1 MSLER
6 LLVQGGNTLKGNV
19 TINGAKNSAL
29 VLMAA
34 ALLGT
39 QDIIILDNVPRLADI
54 EIMAEVLQSL
64 GAKATFTSHHTL
76 EVDSRGLNAS
86 KAPYDLVTQ
95 MRASFFVLGPLVAR
109 MGRAEVALPGGC
121 AIGSRPVD
129 IHLKG
134 LEAMGARIEI
144 EHGNVIVETEGPL
157 QGADITLS
165 FPSVGATENLMMA
178 ACLAEGKTA
187 LRNVAREPEIEDL
200 ANFLNAMGA
209 QISGAGSD
217 VIHIEGVK
225 ALKQPIRYPVM
236 PDRIEA
242 GTFMVAAAITEGDVI
257 VEKAPVAAMDSL
269 IATLREANVT
279 IDVID
284 HETLRVQGNKPI
296 RPVNIRTMPH
306 PGFPTDMQAQMAVL
320 LAVAEGTSSITETVF
335 ENRFM
340 YVDEMLRM
348 GSHMRVDGRTVTIVG
363 EQELSG
369 APVQGTDLRAAA
381 ALVLAGLIAEGETSV
396 SNLHYLDRGYEN
408 FEHKLA
414 GLGANICRV
423 TVQAEKAE
431 EVSGSNSLVLC

>member
-6 LLVQGGNTLKGNV
+6 LLIQGGNTLKGKV

-34 ALLGT
+34 SLLGT

-76 EVDSRGLNAS
+76 EVDARGLNAS

-134 LEAMGARIEI
+134 LEAMGASIEI
-144 EHGNVIVETEGPL
+144 EHGNVIVETQGPL
-157 QGADITLS
+157 KGADITLS

-178 ACLAEGKTA
+178 ACLAEGQTH

-217 VIHIEGVK
+217 TIVIEGVK
-225 ALKQPIRYPVM
+225 ALKQPIRYSVM

-242 GTFMVAAAITEGDVI
+242 GTFMVAAAITQGDVI
-257 VEKAPVAAMDSL
+257 VEKAPVTAMDSL

-279 IDVID
+279 IDVLD
-284 HETLRVQGNKPI
+284 QETLRVRGNQPI
-296 RPVNIRTMPH
+296 RPVHIRTMPH

-320 LAVAEGTSSITETVF
+320 LAVADGTSSITETVF

-348 GSHMRVDGRTVTIVG
+348 GSQMRVEGRTVTILG
-363 EQELSG
+363 NAELSG

-381 ALVLAGLIAEGETSV
+381 ALVLAGLIADGETSV

-423 TVQAEKAE
+423 TVQAEKPE
-431 EVSGSNSLVLC
+431 ESNNLVLC

>member
-6 LLVQGGNTLKGNV
+6 LLVQGGNTLQGKV

-34 ALLGT
+34 SLLGT
-39 QDIIILDNVPRLADI
+39 QDIIVLDNVPRLADI

-76 EVDSRGLNAS
+76 EVDARGLNAS

-134 LEAMGARIEI
+134 LEAMGASVEI
-144 EHGNVIVETEGPL
+144 EHGNVIVETNGPL
-157 QGADITLS
+157 QGADIHLS

-178 ACLAEGKTA
+178 ACLAEGNTY

-200 ANFLNAMGA
+200 ANFLNTMGA
-209 QISGAGSD
+209 KISGAGTD
-217 VIHIEGVK
+217 IIFIEGVK
-225 ALKQPIRYPVM
+225 ALKQPIRYSVM

-257 VEKAPVAAMDSL
+257 VEKAPVSAMDSL
-269 IATLREANVT
+269 ISTLRETNVT
-279 IDVID
+279 IDIID
-284 HETLRVQGNKPI
+284 DQTLRVRGNKPLL
-296 RPVNIRTMPH
+296 PTHIRTMPH

-348 GSHMRVDGRTVTIVG
+348 GSHMRVEGRTVTIMG
-363 EQELSG
+363 DSELSG

-381 ALVLAGLIAEGETSV
+381 ALVLAGLIADGETSV
-396 SNLHYLDRGYEN
+396 SNLHYLDRGYES
-408 FEHKLA
+408 FEQKLA
-414 GLGANICRV
+414 ALGANICRV
-423 TVQAEKAE
+423 TVQAEKPE
-431 EVSGSNSLVLC
+431 ESNTLVLC

>member
-6 LLVQGGNTLKGNV
+6 LLIQGGNTLNGKV

-34 ALLGT
+34 SLLGT
-39 QDIIILDNVPRLADI
+39 QDIIVLDNVPRLADI

-64 GAKATFTSHHTL
+64 GAKASFTSHHTL
-76 EVDSRGLNAS
+76 EVDARGLNMH

-129 IHLKG
+129 LHLKG
-134 LEAMGARIEI
+134 LEAMGASIEI
-144 EHGNVIVETEGPL
+144 EHGNVLVETNGPL
-157 QGADITLS
+157 KGADYHMA

-178 ACLAEGKTA
+178 GCLAEGTTY

-209 QISGAGSD
+209 KISGAGTD
-217 VIHIEGVK
+217 VITIHGVE
-225 ALKQPIRYPVM
+225 ALKQPIRYSVM

-242 GTFMVAAAITEGDVI
+242 GTFMIAAAITQGDV
-257 VEKAPVAAMDSL
+257 VLEKAPVSAMDSL
-269 IATLREANVT
+269 IAAMKEANVT
-279 IDVID
+279 IEIMDNS
-284 HETLRVQGNKPI
+284 TLRVKGNKPI
-296 RPVNIRTMPH
+296 KPVHVRTMPH

-320 LAVAEGTSSITETVF
+320 LSVAEGTSSITETVF

-340 YVDEMLRM
+340 YVDEMQRM
-348 GSHMRVDGRTVTIVG
+348 GSQMRVDGRTVTIVG
-363 EQELSG
+363 EEELSG

-381 ALVLAGLIAEGETSV
+381 ALVLAGLIADGETSV
-396 SNLHYLDRGYEN
+396 SNLHYLDRGYEQ
-408 FEHKLA
+408 FEQKLA
-414 GLGANICRV
+414 ALGASICRV
-423 TVQAEKAE
+423 TVQAEKE
-431 EVSGSNSLVLC
+431 ESVATSSDLVLC

>member
-6 LLVQGGNTLKGNV
+6 LLIQGGNTLKGKV

-34 ALLGT
+34 SLLGT

-76 EVDSRGLNAS
+76 EVDARGLNAS

-134 LEAMGARIEI
+134 LEAMGASIEI
-144 EHGNVIVETEGPL
+144 EHGNVIVETQGPL
-157 QGADITLS
+157 KGADITLS

-178 ACLAEGKTA
+178 ACLAEGQTH

-217 VIHIEGVK
+217 TIVIEGVK
-225 ALKQPIRYPVM
+225 ALKQPIRYSVM

-242 GTFMVAAAITEGDVI
+242 GTFMVAAAITQGDVI
-257 VEKAPVAAMDSL
+257 VEKAPVTAMDSL

-279 IDVID
+279 IDVLD
-284 HETLRVQGNKPI
+284 QETLRVRGNQPI
-296 RPVNIRTMPH
+296 RPVHIRTMPH

-320 LAVAEGTSSITETVF
+320 LAAAEGTSSITETVF

-348 GSHMRVDGRTVTIVG
+348 GSQMRVEGRTVTILG
-363 EQELSG
+363 NAELSG

-381 ALVLAGLIAEGETSV
+381 ALVLAGLIADGETSV

-423 TVQAEKAE
+423 SVQAEKPE
-431 EVSGSNSLVLC
+431 ESNNLVLC